1 VHRIRVSARIDPAVA
16 AAEGR
21 PPLSLYF
28 GRRSRAS
35 SQLGPDAVLGIDSV
49 R

>member
-1 VHRIRVSARIDPAVA
+1 VA

-21 PPLSLYF
+21 PPLSLYL

-35 SQLGPDAVLGIDSV
+35 SPLGPDAVLVIDRV
-49 R
+49 G